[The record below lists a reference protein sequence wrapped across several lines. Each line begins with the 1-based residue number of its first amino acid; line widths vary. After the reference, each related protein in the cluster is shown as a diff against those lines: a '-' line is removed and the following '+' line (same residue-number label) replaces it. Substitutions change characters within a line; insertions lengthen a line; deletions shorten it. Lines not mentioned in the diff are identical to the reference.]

1 MYTCK
6 QRSTPL
12 FTCIHVNNFCFADIE
27 KYKEEKKREKHCLY
41 GRNKKYKRFYHR
53 TEGKRGKKCVDCG

>member
-1 MYTCK
+1 M
-6 QRSTPL
+6 